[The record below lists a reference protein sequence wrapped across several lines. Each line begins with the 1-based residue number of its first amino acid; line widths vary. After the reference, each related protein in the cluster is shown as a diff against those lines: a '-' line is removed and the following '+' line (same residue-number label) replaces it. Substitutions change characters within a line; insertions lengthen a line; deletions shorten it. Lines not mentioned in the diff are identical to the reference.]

1 MVGALIGYGAKKL
14 AKKVAKK
21 AAPKTAKGAA
31 RAAAASRGLS
41 KMDAQN
47 RSAVTVAQEIRA
59 GANKMQRKADRV
71 TAQSDRRLLGAG
83 AAGVGAVGATI
94 AYEDRKKKKTRG
106 GAMKNV
112 QKARDRS
119 AEELRKM
126 GE

>member
-14 AKKVAKK
+14 AKKVASKK

-47 RSAVTVAQEIRA
+47 RSANTVGQEIRA
-59 GANKMQRKADRV
+59 GADKMQRKADRV

-83 AAGVGAVGATI
+83 VVGVGGVGAVI
-94 AYEDRKKKKTRG
+94 AYEDRKKKKGQKTRR
-106 GAMKNV
+106 AMK
-112 QKARDRS
+112 QKD
-119 AEELRKM
+119 
-126 GE
+126 